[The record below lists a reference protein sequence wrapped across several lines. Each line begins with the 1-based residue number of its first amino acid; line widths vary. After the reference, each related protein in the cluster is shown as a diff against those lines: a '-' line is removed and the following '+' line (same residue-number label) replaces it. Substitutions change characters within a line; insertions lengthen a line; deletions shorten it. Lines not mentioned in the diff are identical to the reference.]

1 LVKTLGTNQHKA
13 LVAALVAAREAAGM
27 TQTQLADA
35 LGEYQSFVA
44 RLESGERRIDVI
56 EFIGLSRVMGF
67 NAGEILYKISEISE
81 C

>member
-1 LVKTLGTNQHKA
+1 
-13 LVAALVAAREAAGM
+13 M